1 MNKSVILFS
10 VLAAALSIGL
20 IASSTQTHSEF
31 DQWKAK
37 FGMRFSESENMFRE
51 MVFNKNLEMILAHN
65 QNKERTY
72 DMGVNQF
79 THLTQEEFVNT
90 YLNPKRSE
98 STNEFVD
105 TSF

>member
-20 IASSTQTHSEF
+20 IASSAQTHSEF

-79 THLTQEEFVNT
+79 THLTQEEIVNT

-98 STNEFVD
+98 
-105 TSF
+105 